1 MDTERETIVS
11 EGPPMGNRNHYTEEF
26 KKDAVRL
33 VLSRGNRTVAEISEE
48 LGVSQSMLHRWH
60 KRYGGKAQ
68 AGAVSGQ
75 EQREDVERMRRRLR
89 ELEQENALLKKAAAL
104 FAKEVK

>member
-1 MDTERETIVS
+1 
-11 EGPPMGNRNHYTEEF
+11 MGKRKKYTEQY

-33 VLSRGNRTVAEISEE
+33 LKNRGARSAVEIAESV
-48 LGVSQSMLHRWH
+48 GVSQSMLYRWH
-60 KRYGGKAQ
+60 QQY
-68 AGAVSGQ
+68 AGEAGSSAAE
-75 EQREDVERMRRRLR
+75 EQDDREGVEKLRRRLR

>member
-1 MDTERETIVS
+1 MA
-11 EGPPMGNRNHYTEEF
+11 NRSHYTEEF

-33 VLSRGNRTVAEISEE
+33 ALSRGNRTIAEIAEG

-60 KRYGGKAQ
+60 QKYAGTAR
-68 AGAVSGQ
+68 AGAVSAQ
-75 EQREDVERMRRRLR
+75 EEREDVEKLRRRLR
-89 ELEQENALLKKAAAL
+89 ELEQENALLKTAAAL

>member
-1 MDTERETIVS
+1 MISGRS
-11 EGPPMGNRNHYTEEF
+11 AMGDRKKYTEQY

-33 VLSRGNRTVAEISEE
+33 LKNRGARSAVEIAESV
-48 LGVSQSMLHRWH
+48 GVSQSMLYRWH
-60 KRYGGKAQ
+60 QQY
-68 AGAVSGQ
+68 AGETGSSAAEEQ
-75 EQREDVERMRRRLR
+75 EDREGVEKLRRRLR